1 MRINLR
7 EIFIENILNNYDSFD
22 DPKFLKD
29 YNEKERNIWDFIDSV
44 GRRNIDNPIVDTITD
59 KNWLN
64 NALEVFNSGIQSKAT
79 FDYADFVSFISKY
92 Q

>member
-1 MRINLR
+1 MKLNIDK
-7 EIFIENILNNYDSFD
+7 IIKENILSKYSGFD